1 MTDNYQNK
9 TQAELIEI
17 ILDLENK
24 IKISK
29 SYVKNYHKSEKGK
42 VVRAKANTKYLE
54 KMKAHPV
61 YFNCTCGKTI
71 KNHNKNLHF
80 KSNYHKKRVP
90 LFNQSNPV
98 AQ

>member
-1 MTDNYQNK
+1 MANNYLNK
-9 TQAELIEI
+9 SQAELIEI

-42 VVRAKANTKYLE
+42 VVRAKANTRYLE
-54 KMKAHPV
+54 KMKANPV

-80 KSNYHKKRVP
+80 KSNYHKRRIP

-98 AQ
+98 TQ